1 MPGVALAT
9 GVSGVIPVRQVL
21 DRMYG
26 DVVSCKSPRFLLPL
40 ISSITKEVIN
50 IFVTKE
56 LDDLLLLTG
65 KFLELK

>member
-26 DVVSCKSPRFLLPL
+26 DVVSYKSPRFLLPL
-40 ISSITKEVIN
+40 ISSITKEVIKE
-50 IFVTKE
+50 IF
-56 LDDLLLLTG
+56 L
-65 KFLELK
+65 